1 MKQPLTKRVSNWD
14 RLRSRRA
21 ALDGHWLR
29 SIVFTVGLVGL
40 VAVATGADWLVTV
53 VSISVST
60 IGFGFFY
67 LLFPGGAHF
76 GMALANFLAIY
87 ACMFEFFR
95 AANFPHA
102 PRPFMLASLALPVF
116 GFLAIC
122 FWRRRSLYRL
132 IRARQLRELERLPTL
147 SRWLFATMAV
157 GAASF
162 ALPEQ
167 NLSPQAQGV
176 ALFAAMSLISLFV
189 VIAVHDVV
197 LVVVDVA
204 IVFESVAARLDRLL
218 MPMLA
223 FLTFYG
229 LLIVVFACLYRIADL
244 TTPAPQFALHGEP
257 YRVRFVDALYYSTV
271 TIATVGFGDLSPTTF
286 LTRALTGMEIVCG
299 ILMLLFGFSEIMRNA
314 GPDSQILEPPERR
327 HNSPRDPA

>member
-1 MKQPLTKRVSNWD
+1 VKQTLTKRPSAWD
-14 RLRSRRA
+14 RLRSRRV
-21 ALDGHWLR
+21 ALDVHWLR

-40 VAVATGADWLVTV
+40 VAVATGADWVVTV
-53 VSISVST
+53 VSIAVST

-87 ACMFEFFR
+87 ACLFEFFR
-95 AANFPHA
+95 AANFPQA
-102 PRPFMLASLALPVF
+102 PRPFMLASLALPVL
-116 GFLAIC
+116 GFLTIC
-122 FWRRRSLYRL
+122 FARRRSLYRL
-132 IRARQLRELERLPTL
+132 IRARQLRELERFPAL

-167 NLSPQAQGV
+167 NLGPQAQGL
-176 ALFAAMSLISLFV
+176 ALLGAMGLITLFV

-244 TTPAPQFALHGEP
+244 TTPVPQFTLHGDP
-257 YRVRFVDALYYSTV
+257 YRVRFADTLYYSVV
-271 TIATVGFGDLSPTTF
+271 TITTLGFGDLSPTT
-286 LTRALTGMEIVCG
+286 LLVRALTGMEVVCG

-314 GPDSQILEPPERR
+314 GPDSRILEPPERG

>member
-1 MKQPLTKRVSNWD
+1 MKQPLTMRVSTWN
-14 RLRSRRA
+14 RLRNRRA
-21 ALDGHWLR
+21 VLDVHWLT
-29 SIVFTVGLVGL
+29 SIVFTVSLVGL
-40 VAVATGADWLVTV
+40 VAVATGADWLVTM

-60 IGFGFFY
+60 VGFGFFY

-95 AANFPHA
+95 TANFPDA
-102 PRPFMLASLALPVF
+102 PRLFMLVSLALPVF

-122 FWRRRSLYRL
+122 FVRRRSLYRL
-132 IRARQLRELERLPTL
+132 IRARQLRELERLPAF

-167 NLSPQAQGV
+167 NLSPQAQGL
-176 ALFAAMSLISLFV
+176 ALFAAMALVTFFV
-189 VIAVHDVV
+189 TIAVHDVV
-197 LVVVDVA
+197 LLVVDVS
-204 IVFESVAARLDRLL
+204 IVFESVATRLDRLL
-218 MPMLA
+218 VPMLA

-244 TTPAPQFALHGEP
+244 TTPEPQFALHGEP
-257 YRVRFVDALYYSTV
+257 YRVRFVDALYYSVV
-271 TIATVGFGDLSPTTF
+271 TIATVGFGDLSPATV
-286 LTRALTGMEIVCG
+286 LIRVLTGMEIVCG

-314 GPDSQILEPPERR
+314 GPDSQMHEPRGRR
-327 HNSPRDPA
+327 LNSPNDPA

>member
-1 MKQPLTKRVSNWD
+1 MKAPLTKRISSWD
-14 RLRSRRA
+14 RLRNRRA
-21 ALDGHWLR
+21 ALDVHWLR

-40 VAVATGADWLVTV
+40 VAVATGADWVVTLVSLT
-53 VSISVST
+53 VST

-67 LLFPGGAHF
+67 VVFPGGAHF

-95 AANFPHA
+95 VANFPLA
-102 PRPFMLASLALPVF
+102 SRDFMLAALALPVV
-116 GFLAIC
+116 GFLTIC
-122 FWRRRSLYRL
+122 FVRRRSLYRL
-132 IRARQLRELERLPTL
+132 IRARQLRELERLPAL

-162 ALPEQ
+162 ALPDQ
-167 NLSPQAQGV
+167 NLAPQAQGL
-176 ALFAAMSLISLFV
+176 ALLASMALITLFV
-189 VIAVHDVV
+189 VVSVHDVV

-204 IVFESVAARLDRLL
+204 IAFESVAARLDRLL

-244 TTPAPQFALHGEP
+244 TTPVPQFTLHGTP
-257 YRVRFVDALYYSTV
+257 YQVRFVDTLYYSVV
-271 TIATVGFGDLSPTTF
+271 TITTVGYGDLSPTT
-286 LTRALTGMEIVCG
+286 LLVRALTGMEVVCG
-299 ILMLLFGFSEIMRNA
+299 ILMLLFGFNEIMRNA
-314 GPDSQILEPPERR
+314 GPDSQILEPPVRR
-327 HNSPRDPA
+327 HNLPRDLA

>member
-1 MKQPLTKRVSNWD
+1 MKQPLTKRPSAWD
-14 RLRSRRA
+14 RLRFRQV
-21 ALDGHWLR
+21 ALDVHWLR

-40 VAVATGADWLVTV
+40 VAVATGGDWLVTV
-53 VSISVST
+53 VSIAVST
-60 IGFGFFY
+60 VGFGFFY

-87 ACMFEFFR
+87 ACLFEFFR
-95 AANFPHA
+95 AANFPLA
-102 PRPFMLASLALPVF
+102 PRPFMLASLALPVL
-116 GFLAIC
+116 GFLTIC
-122 FWRRRSLYRL
+122 FIRRRSLYRL
-132 IRARQLRELERLPTL
+132 IRARQLRELERFPAL

-167 NLSPQAQGV
+167 NLVPEAQGLV
-176 ALFAAMSLISLFV
+176 LLAAMAMITLFV

-204 IVFESVAARLDRLL
+204 LVFESVAARLDRLL

-223 FLTFYG
+223 FLIFYG

-244 TTPAPQFALHGEP
+244 TTPVPQFTLHGTP
-257 YRVRFVDALYYSTV
+257 YRVRFADTLYYSVV
-271 TIATVGFGDLSPTTF
+271 TITTVGFGDLSPTTL
-286 LTRALTGMEIVCG
+286 LTRALTGMEVVCG

-314 GPDSQILEPPERR
+314 GPDSRILEPPERG
-327 HNSPRDPA
+327 HNSPSDPA